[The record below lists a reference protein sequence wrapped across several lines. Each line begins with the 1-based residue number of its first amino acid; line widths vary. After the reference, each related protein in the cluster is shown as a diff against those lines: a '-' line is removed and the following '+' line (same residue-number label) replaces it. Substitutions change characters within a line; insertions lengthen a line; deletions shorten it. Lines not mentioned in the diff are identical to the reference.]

1 MHELNELLQWCV
13 SNKAWLT
20 VNYSPFSD
28 GYKVFVNPGRS
39 MTSAK
44 WFKTLDEAVKACWA
58 ALGINTMPKNIQKF
72 HEKAEEIFKD
82 SPTGVVVSAIVP
94 LGEMEKM
101 FEQVSISGKR
111 RGRPK
116 GSKNKPKVVAN
127 E

>member
-1 MHELNELLQWCV
+1 MEQLNELLQWCIDH
-13 SNKAWLT
+13 KAWLT
-20 VNYSPFSD
+20 FNYFD
-28 GYKVFVNPGRS
+28 GQYKVFVNPGTA
-39 MTSAK
+39 MVVAK
-44 WFKTLDEAVKACWA
+44 WYKTVDEAVKACWA